1 MKLNIYVG
9 LAVIIGISTLAGFF
23 ILSAAP
29 RPSPSDHHG
38 HDHGSARHSDS
49 DHDVESGSDH
59 GHEHDTSSSPGRG
72 QDHEKDAER
81 DDRHGHAHD
90 AGAKRS
96 KGHEP
101 DHDAEGPDGHD
112 RKDTSKANGS
122 HSHDNDEQAKEGG
135 RHGHD
140 HDEHAGEDDGHG
152 HDHDDASKD
161 AKGHEHDHDDDA
173 EGHDGHGHDHG
184 EGAQGPHGGKLLAK
198 DGFEVEVSIFEKGVP
213 PRFRV
218 YCYEDHKPVDPKDVK
233 LTVALRRLGD
243 RVTKF
248 RFKPKNDYLHSDT
261 IVEEPH
267 SFDVEVMA
275 EHHGK
280 KYEWDYSQIEGRIHL
295 RPEVA
300 EAVGIQILP
309 VGPARILT
317 VLELPGEVAL
327 NADRVCHVVPRVSG
341 VLEEARKNLGDRVK
355 EGEVIAVIESRELA
369 NAKSNY
375 LVRLKREE
383 LARINYDR
391 IKNLWEKRVSPEKEF
406 LDAQKSL
413 EEEKIERVAAAQ
425 RLRALGLSKSELAD
439 LRENPEKPMTRYEL
453 RAPFDGVVITKH
465 MAKGEWVG
473 EKADILNIADL
484 STIWVDITV
493 YANALDAVRT
503 GQPVKVKSNST
514 NLEASGVI
522 SYIGPL
528 VGEETRTAM
537 ARVVLENPERRWR
550 PGMFVTVTIIQNDT
564 EVPLAVLNGAVQKMD
579 RFGSVVFVNHGDQF
593 EVRPVELGRADSKRV
608 EVLRGLEPGEKYV
621 AAKSFVL
628 KSELSTEGL
637 SHTH

>member
-1 MKLNIYVG
+1 MKFNNYVG
-9 LAVIIGISTLAGFF
+9 VAVIIGISTLAGYF

-38 HDHGSARHSDS
+38 HDHGSARHSDG
-49 DHDVESGSDH
+49 DHNAQAKHSKA
-59 GHEHDTSSSPGRG
+59 HE
-72 QDHEKDAER
+72 QDRDGDA
-81 DDRHGHAHD
+81 H
-90 AGAKRS
+90 
-96 KGHEP
+96 
-101 DHDAEGPDGHD
+101 DGHD
-112 RKDTSKANGS
+112 HTDTTKAIAS
-122 HSHDNDEQAKEGG
+122 HGHDHDEDAEEGD

-140 HDEHAGEDDGHG
+140 HDDDSKEAKSHDHGHG
-152 HDHDDASKD
+152 N
-161 AKGHEHDHDDDA
+161 DA
-173 EGHDGHGHDHG
+173 EDHDGHGHDHG
-184 EGAQGPHGGKLLAK
+184 DGEQGPHGGRLLVK

-213 PRFRV
+213 PRFRI
-218 YCYEDHKPVDPKDVK
+218 YCYENHKPVDPKEVK

-248 RFKPKNDYLHSDT
+248 QFQAKKGYLHSDT

-267 SFDVEVMA
+267 SFDVEVKA

-300 EAVGIQILP
+300 KAVGIQILP
-309 VGPARILT
+309 AGPARIRK

-391 IKNLWEKRVSPEKEF
+391 IKNLWEKRVSPEKDF

-425 RLRALGLSKSELAD
+425 RLRALGLSRSELAD

-493 YANALDAVRT
+493 YANALDAVKI
-503 GQPVKVKSNST
+503 GQPVTVKSNST

-522 SYIGPL
+522 SYIGPI

-550 PGMFVTVTIIQNDT
+550 PGMFVTVKIVQNDT
-564 EVPLAVLNGAVQKMD
+564 EVPLAVTNGAVQKMD
-579 RFGSVVFVNHGDQF
+579 RFGSVVFINHGDEF
-593 EVRPVELGRADSKRV
+593 EVRPVELGRADSENV